1 MGTVG
6 VKVGLSVGV
15 LVNVGT
21 AVGVGGAPKN
31 CPTVME
37 QAESNAVQIRKIKIF
52 FLGRINPFIRFK
64 S

>member
-1 MGTVG
+1 
-6 VKVGLSVGV
+6 V

-37 QAESNAVQIRKIKIF
+37 QAESSIAQARRIKKF
-52 FLGRINPFIRFK
+52 FMGRINPYIKFEK
-64 S
+64 